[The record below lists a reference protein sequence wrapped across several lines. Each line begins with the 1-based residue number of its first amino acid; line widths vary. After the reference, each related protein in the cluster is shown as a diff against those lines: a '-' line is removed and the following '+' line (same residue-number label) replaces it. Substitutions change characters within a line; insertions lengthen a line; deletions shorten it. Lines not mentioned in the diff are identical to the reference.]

1 MKELA
6 YYDKKLNAACAT
18 KTMYEKRFAEYKK
31 NVKRINRKIT
41 VLERAQVFLQMVAK
55 QTQEKLKFRIEPIV
69 QLALDTCWDKEYE
82 FAVDFEI
89 KRNRTEASLNFM
101 AVDKEIKYAVDPVE
115 EDAGGAIDVASFALR
130 LAAWS
135 LGKTEP
141 VIVVDEPFK
150 WLSKDLKFK
159 AGELMMELRD
169 KLKLQFIMVTHIDDM
184 IDISDRVFIVT
195 KRQGI
200 SAVKQKV

>member
-1 MKELA
+1 
-6 YYDKKLNAACAT
+6 
-18 KTMYEKRFAEYKK
+18 
-31 NVKRINRKIT
+31 
-41 VLERAQVFLQMVAK
+41 
-55 QTQEKLKFRIEPIV
+55 
-69 QLALDTCWDKEYE
+69 LDTCWDKEYE